1 MRTPTELR
9 RVQPGMP
16 HRAVLVM
23 VAALVLLG
31 ARAEGARDRH
41 NDLMRIVTPTARG
54 TVPAHPF
61 VNVIVSFGAAA
72 NGAPADPQT
81 FRARIG
87 NKDIPRK
94 LDAEA
99 ADQANVFL
107 PIREGDA
114 ITGFRA
120 RLESPCIRT
129 GKGANRLRLQVRSVA
144 EGRARRGAKS
154 DVDRV
159 RFRATDATNQAP
171 TGTVRPLGAILPGI
185 NVALSADAIDPESDE
200 LFYLWDFGDGT
211 TSTAPRPE
219 YSFPNAEAEVTV
231 RLTLSD
237 GQTATQVSQKF
248 LVCPGLD
255 AGRTPGVFNIATND
269 RLEFGSVG
277 VGASGSK
284 ALTIVNADPSP
295 TSQLRLRFATDA
307 PSFAVNPTELTL
319 GPGES
324 APVTVSFT
332 PAAVGHN
339 AAKVVAVACAANV
352 NAVQLLAHGV
362 GGDAPG
368 PTFAGETLFFTD
380 SVPGAL
386 GTGTFGLLPN
396 GQRIAVDST
405 ASVCQA
411 PNNGAGTGDLCL
423 SDRDCINGGTCLQS
437 ATCIRGEREGQ
448 ACTKVTDCPG
458 GFCPSQTDFDP
469 LDMCSD
475 GLGSLFLLSDEG
487 TFTDLNPTDTELSG
501 TVMRVDFDPA
511 TGVRSGAEI
520 LGRSTTQTSWI
531 ACDRVA
537 GSSGGRVFLAE
548 FHDVFGPPGCFRDG
562 RESLTVLRKRGG
574 VRSILTSRIDAA
586 EGLNECTDDYEPV
599 EDLQVSSDGVTIF
612 ASLSTGLF
620 RVMPSA
626 LQITPDFNE
635 LFQLHP
641 DGSVVVTTAT
651 DQGSVGVIRV
661 YKIAPEQAVNGA
673 VRLST
678 TTPCATLSVPNN
690 GGRTVI
696 NYPTA
701 LGRSAGGAD
710 GDATLIVSFL
720 TTGGT
725 SDRTG
730 RTPVLPTKLRFQ
742 GTAAFS
748 VPAGGNVCPSL
759 GILNLDLM
767 ELLTF

>member
-1 MRTPTELR
+1 
-9 RVQPGMP
+9 MP
-16 HRAVLVM
+16 HRALLV
-23 VAALVLLG
+23 VVSAALLL
-31 ARAEGARDRH
+31 AVRAEAVRDRH
-41 NDLMRIVTPTARG
+41 NELMRIVSPTARG

-72 NGAPADPQT
+72 NGAPADPDT

-94 LDAEA
+94 LDSEA
-99 ADQANVFL
+99 SDQPNVFL
-107 PIREGDA
+107 PVREGDT
-114 ITGFRA
+114 IIGFRA
-120 RLESPCIRT
+120 RLEPPFVRI
-129 GKGANRLRLQVRSVA
+129 GKGTNRLRLQVRSIA
-144 EGRARRGAKS
+144 EGRARRGARR

-159 RFRATDATNQAP
+159 RFRATEATNQAP
-171 TGTVRPLGAILPGI
+171 TGDVRPLGAILPGI
-185 NVALSADAIDPESDE
+185 NVGLSADAIDPELDA
-200 LFYLWDFGDGT
+200 LTYLWDFGDGA
-211 TSTAPRPE
+211 TSTEPRPQ
-219 YSFPNAEAEVTV
+219 YSFPNAQTDVTV

-237 GQTATQVSQKF
+237 GQTATESSEKF
-248 LVCPGLD
+248 LVCPPLD
-255 AGRTPGVFNIATND
+255 AGRTPGVLNITTND
-269 RLEFGSVG
+269 RLEFGTVG
-277 VGASGSK
+277 LGAAGSK
-284 ALTIVNADPSP
+284 VLTIVNSDPAP
-295 TSQLRLRFATDA
+295 TSQLRMRFGVDTGT
-307 PSFAVNPTELTL
+307 FAVSPTELTL

-324 APVTVSFT
+324 APLTVSFT
-332 PAAVGHN
+332 PNVVGH
-339 AAKVVAVACAANV
+339 ASSKVATVACAANV

-368 PTFAGETLFFTD
+368 PTFASETLFFTD
-380 SVPGAL
+380 SVPGVL

-396 GQRIAVDST
+396 GQRIGVDSS

-411 PNNGAGTGDLCL
+411 PANGAGTGDLCL
-423 SDRDCINGGTCLQS
+423 SDRDCINGGICLKN
-437 ATCIRGEREGQ
+437 ANCIRGEREGQ
-448 ACTKVTDCPG
+448 PCATIADCPG
-458 GFCPSQTDFDP
+458 GFCPAQTDFDP

-475 GLGSLFLLSDEG
+475 GLGSLYLLSDEG
-487 TFTDLNPTDTELSG
+487 TFTDLNPTETELSG

-511 TGVRSGAEI
+511 TGARSGAEI

-531 ACDRVA
+531 ACDRVPGTA
-537 GSSGGRVFLAE
+537 GGRVYIAE
-548 FHDVFGPPGCFRDG
+548 FHDVFGQPGCFRDG
-562 RESLTVLRKRGG
+562 RESLTVLRKRSG
-574 VRSILTSRIDAA
+574 VRTVLTSRIDAA

-599 EDLQVSSDGVTIF
+599 EDLQVSADGTTVF

-620 RVMPSA
+620 RVIPSA

-641 DGSVVVTTAT
+641 DGSVVITTAT

-661 YKIAPEQAVNGA
+661 YKITPEQAVNGA
-673 VRLST
+673 VRLAT
-678 TTPCATLSVPNN
+678 ATPCATLSVPNN

-701 LGRSAGGAD
+701 LGRSSGAE

-730 RTPVLPTKLRFQ
+730 RTPVLPQKLRFQ

-748 VPAGGNVCPSL
+748 VPASGTVCPPL
-759 GILNLDLM
+759 GIINLDLM

>member
-1 MRTPTELR
+1 
-9 RVQPGMP
+9 MP
-16 HRAVLVM
+16 HRALLVAVSAVL
-23 VAALVLLG
+23 LLG
-31 ARAEGARDRH
+31 ARAEAARDR
-41 NDLMRIVTPTARG
+41 NNELMHVVSPTARG

-72 NGAPADPQT
+72 NGAPADPNT

-87 NKDIPRK
+87 NKDIPRR
-94 LDAEA
+94 LGSDES
-99 ADQANVFL
+99 DQPNVFL

-114 ITGFRA
+114 ITGLRA
-120 RLESPCIRT
+120 RLEPPFVRI
-129 GKGANRLRLQVRSVA
+129 GKGTNRLRLQVRSVPQ
-144 EGRARRGAKS
+144 GRARRGAKR

-159 RFRATDATNQAP
+159 RFRATDAVNQAP

-185 NVALSADAIDPESDE
+185 NVALSADAIDPELDALS
-200 LFYLWDFGDGT
+200 YLWDFGDGT
-211 TSTAPRPE
+211 TSTAAKPE
-219 YSFPNAEAEVTV
+219 YSFPNAQTEVTV

-237 GQTATQVSQKF
+237 GQTSTQVSERF
-248 LVCPGLD
+248 LVCLPLD
-255 AGRTPGVFNIATND
+255 ANRTPGVLNITSTD
-269 RLEFGSVG
+269 RLEFGSVPLG
-277 VGASGSK
+277 TVGSK
-284 ALTIVNADPSP
+284 ELTLANSDPTG
-295 TSQLRLRFATDA
+295 TSQLRMRFGVDTT
-307 PSFAVNPTELTL
+307 SFSVSPTELTL

-324 APVTVSFT
+324 GTVTVQFT
-332 PAAVGHN
+332 PAAAGHG
-339 AAKVVAVACAANV
+339 AGKVVAVACAANT

-362 GGDAPG
+362 GGDGPG

-386 GTGTFGLLPN
+386 GTGTFGLLPS
-396 GQRIAVDST
+396 GQRIAVDSS
-405 ASVCQA
+405 ASICQA
-411 PNNGAGTGDLCL
+411 PENGAGTGDLCI
-423 SDRDCINGGTCLQS
+423 SDRDCINGGTCLKS
-437 ATCIRGEREGQ
+437 ALCIRGEREGQ
-448 ACTKVTDCPG
+448 ACTRLADCPG
-458 GFCPSQTDFDP
+458 GFCPAQTDFDP

-487 TFTDLNPTDTELSG
+487 TFTDLNPTETELSG
-501 TVMRVDFDPA
+501 TVMRVDFDPV
-511 TGVRSGAEI
+511 TGARSGAEI
-520 LGRSTTQTSWI
+520 LGRSTTQTSWL
-531 ACDRVA
+531 ACDRIDGTA
-537 GSSGGRVFLAE
+537 GGRVYMAE
-548 FHDVFGPPGCFRDG
+548 YHDVFGPPNCFRDG
-562 RESLTVLRKRGG
+562 RESLTVLRKRNG
-574 VRSILTSRIDAA
+574 VRAVLASRIDAA

-599 EDLQVSSDGVTIF
+599 EDLQVSADGATIF
-612 ASLSTGLF
+612 ASLSTGVF
-620 RVMPSA
+620 RILPVA

-641 DGSVVVTTAT
+641 DGTVVITTAT

-661 YKIAPEQAVNGA
+661 YRIAPEQAVNGA

-678 TTPCATLSVPNN
+678 AIPCATLSVPNN

-701 LGRSAGGAD
+701 LGRASGTE

-730 RTPVLPTKLRFQ
+730 RTPVLPTRLRFQ

-748 VPAGGNVCPSL
+748 VPATGTVCPPL
-759 GILNLDLM
+759 GIINLDLM

>member
-1 MRTPTELR
+1 
-9 RVQPGMP
+9 MP
-16 HRAVLVM
+16 HRALLVAVSAVL
-23 VAALVLLG
+23 LLG
-31 ARAEGARDRH
+31 ARAEAARDR
-41 NDLMRIVTPTARG
+41 NNELMHVVSPTARG

-61 VNVIVSFGAAA
+61 VNVIVNFGTAA
-72 NGAPADPQT
+72 NGAPADPET
-81 FRARIG
+81 FHARIG
-87 NKDIPRK
+87 NKDIPRR
-94 LDAEA
+94 LGDES
-99 ADQANVFL
+99 DQPNVFL
-107 PIREGDA
+107 PIREGDV

-120 RLESPCIRT
+120 RLEPPFVRV
-129 GKGANRLRLQVRSVA
+129 GKAANRLRLQVRSVA
-144 EGRARRGAKS
+144 QSRGRRKH

-159 RFRATDATNQAP
+159 RFRASEAPNQGP

-185 NVALSADAIDPESDE
+185 NVALSADAIDPELDALS
-200 LFYLWDFGDGT
+200 YLWDFGDGT
-211 TSTAPRPE
+211 TSTDARPE
-219 YSFPNAEAEVTV
+219 YSFPNAQAEVTV

-237 GQTATQVSQKF
+237 GQTSKEVSEKF
-248 LVCPGLD
+248 LVCPALD
-255 AGRTPGVFNIATND
+255 PGRTPGVLNITSTD
-269 RLEFGSVG
+269 RLEFGSVPLG
-277 VGASGSK
+277 TVGSK
-284 ALTIVNADPSP
+284 QLTLANSDPAG
-295 TSQLRLRFATDA
+295 TSQLRMRFGADTTNF
-307 PSFAVNPTELTL
+307 SVTPTELTL

-324 APVTVSFT
+324 GTVNVQFT
-332 PAAVGHN
+332 PGAAGHS
-339 AAKVVAVACAANV
+339 AGKVVAVACAANT

-380 SVPGAL
+380 AVPGAL
-386 GTGTFGLLPN
+386 GTGTFGLLPS

-405 ASVCQA
+405 ASICQA
-411 PNNGAGTGDLCL
+411 PENGAGTGDLCI
-423 SDRDCINGGTCLQS
+423 SDRDCINGGTCLKS
-437 ATCIRGEREGQ
+437 ALCIRGEREGQ
-448 ACTKVTDCPG
+448 ACTTVADCPG
-458 GFCPSQTDFDP
+458 GFCPAQTDFDP

-487 TFTDLNPTDTELSG
+487 TFTDLNPTETELSG

-511 TGVRSGAEI
+511 TGARTGAEI
-520 LGRSTTQTSWI
+520 LGRSTTQTSWL
-531 ACDRVA
+531 ACDRIP
-537 GSSGGRVFLAE
+537 GTTGGRVYMAE
-548 FHDVFGPPGCFRDG
+548 YHDVFGPPNCFRDG
-562 RESLTVLRKRGG
+562 RESLTVLRKRSG
-574 VRSILTSRIDAA
+574 VRTVLASRIDAA
-586 EGLNECTDDYEPV
+586 EGLDECRDDYEPV
-599 EDLQVSSDGVTIF
+599 EDLQVSADGGSIF
-612 ASLSTGLF
+612 ASLSTGVF
-620 RVMPSA
+620 RLMPGA

-641 DGSVVVTTAT
+641 DGSVVITTAS

-661 YKIAPEQAVNGA
+661 YKITPEQAVNGA

-678 TTPCATLSVPNN
+678 ATPCGTLSVPNN

-701 LGRSAGGAD
+701 LGRSNGAD

-748 VPAGGNVCPSL
+748 VPASGSVCPSL
-759 GILNLDLM
+759 GIINLDLM

>member
-1 MRTPTELR
+1 
-9 RVQPGMP
+9 MP
-16 HRAVLVM
+16 HRALLASVS
-23 VAALVLLG
+23 AVLLFLG
-31 ARAEGARDRH
+31 RAEAARDRN
-41 NDLMRIVTPTARG
+41 NDLMRIVSPTARG

-72 NGAPADPQT
+72 NGSPADPDT

-94 LDAEA
+94 LDADA
-99 ADQANVFL
+99 SDQPNVFL
-107 PIREGDA
+107 PVREGDT

-120 RLESPCIRT
+120 RLEPPFVRV
-129 GKGANRLRLQVRSVA
+129 GKGSNRLRLQVRSAA
-144 EGRARRGAKS
+144 EGRGRRGAKR

-159 RFRATDATNQAP
+159 RFRAADAVNQAP
-171 TGTVRPLGAILPGI
+171 TGDVRPLGAILPGI
-185 NVALSADAIDPESDE
+185 DVGLSADAIDPELDA
-200 LFYLWDFGDGT
+200 LTYLWDFGDGT
-211 TSTAPRPE
+211 TSIEPHPE
-219 YSFPNAEAEVTV
+219 YSFPNAQTEVTV

-237 GQTATQVSQKF
+237 GQSATEVSEKF
-248 LVCPGLD
+248 LVCPALD
-255 AGRTPGVFNIATND
+255 AGRTPGVFNITTND
-269 RLEFGSVG
+269 RLEFGTVG
-277 VGASGSK
+277 LGAAGSK
-284 ALTIVNADPSP
+284 VLTIVNSDASP
-295 TSQLRLRFATDA
+295 TSQLRLRFGVDSAA
-307 PSFAVNPTELTL
+307 FAVSPAELTL

-332 PAAVGHN
+332 PTATGHSSS
-339 AAKVVAVACAANV
+339 KVAAVACAANV
-352 NAVQLLAHGV
+352 NGVQLLAHGV

-380 SVPGAL
+380 SVAGVL
-386 GTGTFGLLPN
+386 GTGTFGLLPS
-396 GQRIAVDST
+396 GQRIAVDSS

-411 PNNGAGTGDLCL
+411 PANGAGTGDLCL
-423 SDRDCINGGTCLQS
+423 SDRDCINGGVCLRT
-437 ATCIRGEREGQ
+437 ANCIRGEREGQ
-448 ACTKVTDCPG
+448 PCTTVADCPG
-458 GFCPSQTDFDP
+458 GFCPAQTDFDP

-475 GLGSLFLLSDEG
+475 GQGSLFLLSDEG
-487 TFTDLNPTDTELSG
+487 TFTDLNPTETELSG

-511 TGVRSGAEI
+511 TGARTSAEI

-531 ACDRVA
+531 ACDRVPGTA
-537 GSSGGRVFLAE
+537 GGRVYIAE
-548 FHDVFGPPGCFRDG
+548 FHDVFGQPGCFRDG
-562 RESLTVLRKRGG
+562 RESLTVLRKRSG
-574 VRSILTSRIDAA
+574 VRTILTSRIDAA

-599 EDLQVSSDGVTIF
+599 EDLQVSGDGTTVF
-612 ASLSTGLF
+612 ASLSTGVF
-620 RVMPSA
+620 RVIPSA

-641 DGSVVVTTAT
+641 DGSVVITTAT
-651 DQGSVGVIRV
+651 DQGSVGIIRV
-661 YKIAPEQAVNGA
+661 YKIPPEQAVNGA
-673 VRLST
+673 VRLGT
-678 TTPCATLSVPNN
+678 TAPCATLSVPNN

-701 LGRSAGGAD
+701 LGRSNGGE

-725 SDRTG
+725 SDRAG

-748 VPAGGNVCPSL
+748 VPAGANVCPSL

>member
-1 MRTPTELR
+1 
-9 RVQPGMP
+9 MP
-16 HRAVLVM
+16 HRALLVVMSAVL
-23 VAALVLLG
+23 LLG
-31 ARAEGARDRH
+31 ARAEAARDRH
-41 NDLMRIVTPTARG
+41 NELMRIVSPTSRG
-54 TVPAHPF
+54 TIPAHPF

-72 NGAPADPQT
+72 NGAPADPDT

-94 LDAEA
+94 LDAEGG
-99 ADQANVFL
+99 DPANVFL
-107 PIREGDA
+107 PVREGD
-114 ITGFRA
+114 TVVGFRA
-120 RLESPCIRT
+120 RLEPPFVRV
-129 GKGANRLRLQVRSVA
+129 GKGVNRLRLQVRSVA
-144 EGRARRGAKS
+144 EGRARRGAKR

-159 RFRATDATNQAP
+159 RFRATEAPNQAP

-185 NVALSADAIDPESDE
+185 NVALSADAIDPELDALS
-200 LFYLWDFGDGT
+200 YLWEFGDGT

-219 YSFPNAEAEVTV
+219 YSFPNAQTDVTV
-231 RLTLSD
+231 RLTLGD
-237 GQTATQVSQKF
+237 GQSATEVREKF
-248 LVCPGLD
+248 LVCPPLD
-255 AGRTPGVFNIATND
+255 AGRTPGVLNINATE

-277 VGASGSK
+277 LGTTGSRV
-284 ALTIVNADPSP
+284 LTILNTDPAP
-295 TSQLRLRFATDA
+295 TSQLRMRFGVDSTT
-307 PSFAVNPTELTL
+307 FAVSPAEITL

-324 APVTVSFT
+324 APLTVTFT
-332 PAAVGHN
+332 PAAVGHG
-339 AAKVVAVACAANV
+339 AAKLAAVACAANV

-380 SVPGAL
+380 SIPGVL
-386 GTGTFGLLPN
+386 GTGTFGLLPT
-396 GQRIAVDST
+396 GQRIAIDST

-411 PNNGAGTGDLCL
+411 PENGAGTGDLCI
-423 SDRDCINGGTCLQS
+423 SDRDCINGGTCLKS
-437 ATCIRGEREGQ
+437 SNCIRGEREGQ
-448 ACTKVTDCPG
+448 PCTTVAECPG

-475 GLGSLFLLSDEG
+475 GFGSLFLLSDEG

-511 TGVRSGAEI
+511 TGARGGAEI
-520 LGRSTTQTSWI
+520 LGRSTTQTSWL

-537 GSSGGRVFLAE
+537 GTAGGRVYMAE
-548 FHDVFGPPGCFRDG
+548 YHDVIGPPGCFRDG
-562 RESLTVLRKRGG
+562 RESLTVLRKRSG
-574 VRSILTSRIDAA
+574 VRTVLASRIDAA
-586 EGLNECTDDYEPV
+586 EGLSECTDDYEPV
-599 EDLQVSSDGVTIF
+599 EDLQVSSDGTTIF
-612 ASLSTGLF
+612 ASLSTGVF

-641 DGSVVVTTAT
+641 DGSVVITTAT
-651 DQGSVGVIRV
+651 DQGSVGLIRV
-661 YKIAPEQAVNGA
+661 FKITPEQAVNGA
-673 VRLST
+673 VRLGT
-678 TTPCATLSVPNN
+678 ATPCATLSVPNN

-701 LGRSAGGAD
+701 LGGSAGAA
-710 GDATLIVSFL
+710 GDATLVVSFL

-730 RTPVLPTKLRFQ
+730 RTPVLPSKLRFQ

-748 VPAGGNVCPSL
+748 VPAGATLCPSL